1 MPSVP
6 PVMSS
11 KDRILK
17 VISIKTETN
26 NEFKQLLT
34 ELIDKHSQYYFN
46 DIMDMLSSSEHEL
59 LTKKL
64 HNLTNESIILISSTE
79 EGSDSILITSKVLQQ
94 ISELL
99 LLYLETTKYRF
110 NIIFTTIQNLHD
122 ILISLDETQ
131 YNTKQIITSII
142 TLKTLISRLC
152 EYCWIHK
159 ETASERFITQLIP
172 YLLLNSLKSTA
183 HENDIKRVYKIHS
196 AFTLLDY
203 EANTIESIHIMLM
216 NCYTN
221 ILYLKYND
229 GKKFL
234 SYLFSVHLGLHK
246 DILHT
251 MRTHLLDGHNSDHH
265 AFARTQMTKIA
276 TAYGDI
282 LYNAWKHMVD
292 DSAEKQS
299 IEESLQALLHQA
311 IHSSN
316 PPYFNALR
324 IILNTFH
331 EAKRYK
337 GVDSML
343 LRVYGPILWRSLKC
357 ANYIVRVQATMIF
370 FDSFPLQDEEAS
382 ASESDLILQ
391 KQFDMLTPMLKD
403 DDHRVRSAAATGV
416 CHVLKEFWAA
426 LPASTT
432 KQALSYVVGT
442 LGRDASDATVRVAVM
457 SGLYDLLDQPLAHPV
472 MKSLL
477 PLLSNTIHDVSERVR
492 VGFIQI
498 LIKVIVLVYKP
509 YFSAILR

>member
-1 MPSVP
+1 
-6 PVMSS
+6 MSQ

-17 VISIKTETN
+17 VISNKTETN
-26 NEFKQLLT
+26 NEFKELLT
-34 ELIDKHSQYYFN
+34 ELVDKHSQNYFS
-46 DIMDMLSSSEHEL
+46 DVMDMLSSSEHEL

-64 HNLTNESIILISSTE
+64 SIVANESIILISSTE
-79 EGSDSILITSKVLQQ
+79 EGSDSILITSKGLQQ
-94 ISELL
+94 ICELL
-99 LLYLETTKYRF
+99 LLYLETTKYRY
-110 NIIFTTIQNLHD
+110 NTIFTIIQNLHD

-142 TLKTLISRLC
+142 KLKTLISRLC
-152 EYCWIHK
+152 EYCWINK

-265 AFARTQMTKIA
+265 PLTRTQMTKIA

-292 DSAEKQS
+292 DSAEK
-299 IEESLQALLHQA
+299 
-311 IHSSN
+311 
-316 PPYFNALR
+316 
-324 IILNTFH
+324 
-331 EAKRYK
+331 
-337 GVDSML
+337 
-343 LRVYGPILWRSLKC
+343 
-357 ANYIVRVQATMIF
+357 
-370 FDSFPLQDEEAS
+370 
-382 ASESDLILQ
+382 
-391 KQFDMLTPMLKD
+391 
-403 DDHRVRSAAATGV
+403 
-416 CHVLKEFWAA
+416 
-426 LPASTT
+426 
-432 KQALSYVVGT
+432 
-442 LGRDASDATVRVAVM
+442 
-457 SGLYDLLDQPLAHPV
+457 
-472 MKSLL
+472 
-477 PLLSNTIHDVSERVR
+477 
-492 VGFIQI
+492 
-498 LIKVIVLVYKP
+498 
-509 YFSAILR
+509 